1 VDACA
6 SSEDT
11 TLRRYISAEWDG
23 AAIATDILSASTRA
37 SLDWKKEILWIN
49 PPFTDRLIEGIMDV
63 VLMTKVRAM
72 MVIPQWVNHMFWHN
86 ACAKCCQMVH
96 VGRSRD
102 VFEPSSQYS
111 FAKRTPN
118 WDSTLFGFN
127 FTAVRPQRVWQIN
140 PLTLE
145 LSPNEQEREEES
157 LGRLRVT
164 P

>member
-11 TLRRYISAEWDG
+11 TLDRYISAEWDG
-23 AAIATDILSASTRA
+23 SAIATNLLSAGTRV
-37 SLDWKKEILWIN
+37 SLDFKKEILWIN

-63 VLMTKVRAM
+63 VLSTGVRAM
-72 MVIPQWVNHMFWHN
+72 MIIPQWANHMFWHN

-96 VGRSRD
+96 VGRSRE

-127 FTAVRPQRVWQIN
+127 FKAVRPGRVWEIN
-140 PLTLE
+140 PVTLE
-145 LSPNEQEREEES
+145 LKRNEQEYEATG
-157 LGRLRVT
+157 LGRRSDA